1 MNKNNLSSKKAIK
14 KLRDQTGAGV
24 MGCSRALEKAGG
36 DIDQAQ
42 IILNDNYRKIATK
55 KVNRE
60 TGEGIVAAYVH
71 VNGRIGS
78 IVSLLCETDF
88 VARTEDFKNL
98 AKELAMQAA
107 AMNSADAEELLK
119 QNYIR
124 DPKTT
129 IEDLIKKMIAKTGE
143 NIRIKE
149 VKRAA
154 I

>member
-24 MGCSRALEKAGG
+24 MDCSRALEKAGG